1 MLKLTLM
8 SASSNLTIKEIF
20 LMIIL
25 HDIIC
30 KMMSFYILN
39 IINIIDIDVL
49 TYFKVLI
56 IFYKYIDNNIHDRV
70 SLHIK
75 CY

>member
-1 MLKLTLM
+1 MLELTSM
-8 SASSNLTIKEIF
+8 SVLLDLADKEVF

-25 HDIIC
+25 DDIIC
-30 KMMSFYILN
+30 KMMSFYILS
-39 IINIIDIDVL
+39 IINVIDIDVL
-49 TYFKVLI
+49 TYLKVLI
-56 IFYKYIDNNIHDRV
+56 VFCEHIDNNIHDRV

>member
-1 MLKLTLM
+1 M
-8 SASSNLTIKEIF
+8 SVLLDLINKKIF

-25 HDIIC
+25 NDVIC
-30 KMMSFYILN
+30 KIMSFYILN
-39 IINIIDIDVL
+39 IINMIDIDVL
-49 TYFKVLI
+49 TYLKVLI
-56 IFYKYIDNNIHDRV
+56 IFCKYINNNIYNRV

>member
-1 MLKLTLM
+1 M
-8 SASSNLTIKEIF
+8 SVLLNSVDEEIF
-20 LMIIL
+20 LMIVL
-25 HDIIC
+25 DNIIC

-39 IINIIDIDVL
+39 IINIININVL
-49 TYFKVLI
+49 TYFEVFI
-56 IFYKYIDNNIHDRV
+56 VFYKYINNNIHDRV

>member
-1 MLKLTLM
+1 MLILL
-8 SASSNLTIKEIF
+8 NLIDKEIF

-25 HDIIC
+25 NSIIC

-39 IINIIDIDVL
+39 IINMIDIDVL
-49 TYFKVLI
+49 TYFEVLV
-56 IFYKYIDNNIHDRV
+56 IFYKHINNNIHDRV
-70 SLHIK
+70 FLHIK